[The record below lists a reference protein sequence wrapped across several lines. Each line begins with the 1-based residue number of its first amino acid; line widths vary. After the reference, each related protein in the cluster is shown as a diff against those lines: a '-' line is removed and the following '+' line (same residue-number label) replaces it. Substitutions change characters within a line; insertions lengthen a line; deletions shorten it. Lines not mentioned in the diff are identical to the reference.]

1 MEYKK
6 SPIELIK
13 LRTSTR
19 SFDEKDIDSIKLRKL
34 KDYIE
39 YINKETNIS
48 ARFTLTTNKKES
60 KDAKKLGTY
69 GIISGANSFIVG
81 ILNKDETDSLEF
93 GYLFEKIVLFATDLD
108 LGTCWLGGTFKKD
121 NFENSIL
128 LGEGEFIPIISP
140 VGNKK
145 EKPKLFDSIMRAGAG
160 SNKRK
165 PWSELFFKG
174 NSLVPLK
181 IKIASTFSFL
191 EQKAMEFHLMIFR
204 KMILE
209 LQNVILN

>member
-1 MEYKK
+1 MYIQQSREYH
-6 SPIELIK
+6 LF
-13 LRTSTR
+13 STIR
-19 SFDEKDIDSIKLRKL
+19 SNQNLH
-34 KDYIE
+34 
-39 YINKETNIS
+39 
-48 ARFTLTTNKKES
+48 
-60 KDAKKLGTY
+60 
-69 GIISGANSFIVG
+69 
-81 ILNKDETDSLEF
+81 KDETDSLEF
-93 GYLFEKIVLFATDLD
+93 GYLFEEIILFATDLD

-165 PWSELFFKG
+165 PWSELFFEG

-181 IKIASTFSFL
+181 EK
-191 EQKAMEFHLMIFR
+191 
-204 KMILE
+204 
-209 LQNVILN
+209 